1 MLEDLMF
8 VKFLMNP
15 DPVCGT
21 PDMAAIEV
29 QELMEEQAIRHLP
42 IVDAE
47 KNLVGLV
54 TKSSLESALPSDV
67 SQFSRFEISYTLSKV
82 KVQSIMVTD
91 VVTIEEDVPIE
102 HAAWLMADRRIGT
115 LPVLSEGKLI
125 GIISDK
131 NIFIAMTSLL
141 GAYEPGIRV
150 TVLQQDKSGIV
161 AKLTNAIHNEGGYLS
176 SCVGYYPK
184 NLDGKWISVCKI
196 QNLDQQRIE
205 DIINNLEEASILDIR
220 QFQEIE

>member
-1 MLEDLMF
+1 MF

-21 PDMAAIEV
+21 PDMAAIDA
-29 QELMEEQAIRHLP
+29 QELMEKKAIRHLP
-42 IVDAE
+42 IVDE
-47 KNLVGLV
+47 DKHLVGLV
-54 TKSSLESALPSDV
+54 TKSSLKSALPSDV

-82 KVQSIMVTD
+82 KVRSIMVTD

-102 HAAWLMADRRIGT
+102 HAALLMADKRIGT
-115 LPVLSEGKLI
+115 IPVLSEGKLI
-125 GIISDK
+125 GIISDN

-150 TVLQQDKSGIV
+150 TVLQPDKSGVV
-161 AKLTNAIHNEGGYLS
+161 ANLTNAIHKEGGYLS
-176 SCVGYYPK
+176 VCVGYYPK
-184 NLDGKWISVCKI
+184 NLDDKWISVCKI

-205 DIINNLEEASILDIR
+205 DIINNLDGASILDIR
-220 QFQEIE
+220 QFQEHK